1 VDDARELARWA
12 RLVTANRLINLDP
25 MTWTNTGQGGNTHGG
40 AEFCTPATQLA
51 EAFVVLTFPDT
62 RSGAVPLF
70 VELCAGLASV
80 SLVLQG
86 GPRAR
91 PPVSRMG
98 NKRGYSEA
106 ILWACGLRQGQ
117 GARAFLWCEPDPG
130 CRALLTAYGQP
141 EVLRQAAAIIR
152 GWADEEPRELWERL
166 KAEGPIKGVEA
177 GEVARFSFMLTNTHS
192 SSPGLDS
199 FKVRTA
205 STERR
210 QTARF
215 LPEETRTEI
224 GRYIRER
231 REVAGLSRRQ
241 VDDALGL
248 STACSWWEGRPKGTR
263 PPSWPIYQR
272 LKPLLGLDGRYDE
285 ALSSVTTKATPIE
298 NPKNWAVPVPEAPEI
313 ADRLGRTATFPAIT
327 VSPDAREIDPPAL
340 PAGSVCYID
349 PPYVNTTGYGHDL
362 PRAEVV
368 AMARRWRDAGAL
380 VAVSEQEALPEL
392 MAEGWHAVDITST
405 RRGQKRTFSK
415 QQREFLTMS
424 EPPRWTPAE
433 QLGLF
438 A

>member
-1 VDDARELARWA
+1 MDDARELARWA

-40 AEFCTPATQLA
+40 AEFCTPAAQLA
-51 EAFVVLTFPDT
+51 EAFDAMADLKWPRSVARFCIQQGCSVRQRGVDAGIDIHKMEGAPSTGTFGAILPMRPIIAERLDMLSIPDT

-86 GPRAR
+86 GPKAR

-98 NKRGYSEA
+98 NKRGYAEA

-166 KAEGPIKGVEA
+166 KAEGPIKGAEA
-177 GEVARFSFMLTNTHS
+177 GEVARWATVQRWTYANA
-192 SSPGLDS
+192 PLDS
-199 FKVRTA
+199 DLRIA
-205 STERR
+205 ARAGSPSTFGTNNFGDTST
-210 QTARF
+210 TARNM
-215 LPEETRTEI
+215 
-224 GRYIRER
+224 
-231 REVAGLSRRQ
+231 A
-241 VDDALGL
+241 
-248 STACSWWEGRPKGTR
+248 TA
-263 PPSWPIYQR
+263 I
-272 LKPLLGLDGRYDE
+272 
-285 ALSSVTTKATPIE
+285 
-298 NPKNWAVPVPEAPEI
+298 
-313 ADRLGRTATFPAIT
+313 TFPAIT
-327 VSPDAREIDPPAL
+327 VSPDARDIDPPEL

-362 PRAEVV
+362 PRAAVV

-405 RRGQKRTFSK
+405 RRGQKRTFSR
-415 QQREFLTMS
+415 QQREWLTMS

-438 A
+438 G

>member
-1 VDDARELARWA
+1 MDDARELARWA

-40 AEFCTPATQLA
+40 AEFCTPAAQLA
-51 EAFVVLTFPDT
+51 EAFDMLSIPDT

-86 GPRAR
+86 GPKAR

-98 NKRGYSEA
+98 NKRGYAEA

-141 EVLRQAAAIIR
+141 EILRQAAAIIR

-166 KAEGPIKGVEA
+166 KAEGPIKAASA
-177 GEVARFSFMLTNTHS
+177 GEVARWSTLGVMSYRQGSPDSGGPVERYSDPQQIPGFLD
-192 SSPGLDS
+192 SSP
-199 FKVRTA
+199 
-205 STERR
+205 
-210 QTARF
+210 
-215 LPEETRTEI
+215 
-224 GRYIRER
+224 
-231 REVAGLSRRQ
+231 
-241 VDDALGL
+241 
-248 STACSWWEGRPKGTR
+248 
-263 PPSWPIYQR
+263 
-272 LKPLLGLDGRYDE
+272 
-285 ALSSVTTKATPIE
+285 
-298 NPKNWAVPVPEAPEI
+298 
-313 ADRLGRTATFPAIT
+313 TFPAIT
-327 VSPDAREIDPPAL
+327 VSPDARDIDPWTVADAMGLTRL
-340 PAGSVCYID
+340 PAGTVAYAD
-349 PPYVNTTGYGHDL
+349 PPYRATTGYGHDL
-362 PRAEVV
+362 PRAAVV

-405 RRGQKRTFSK
+405 RKGQKRTFSR

-438 A
+438 G